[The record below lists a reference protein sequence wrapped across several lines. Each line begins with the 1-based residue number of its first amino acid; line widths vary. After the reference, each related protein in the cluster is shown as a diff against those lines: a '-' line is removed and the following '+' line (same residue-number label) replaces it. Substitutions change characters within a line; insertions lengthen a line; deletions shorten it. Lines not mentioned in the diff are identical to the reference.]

1 MKKLSL
7 LILLILVTL
16 SSCERIDYGDLNK
29 DPFGVTNPNSD
40 AFLRGA
46 MMNYFTVSGRNY
58 LTKPALYCQYQSQT
72 QYTDEQRYNEAP
84 GSWSAYY
91 RSSLAP
97 LKTVIETSVDTRG
110 NTANLNATAQIMY
123 AVVFKRITDTFGDI
137 PYTDALQGGDNP
149 NPVYDKQEDIYHD
162 LISKV
167 KEARDMFDDNA
178 FTLDANTDLVYQ
190 GDISKW
196 RKFANSMIMSMA
208 IQLSNKYPSASDF
221 AATAFNE
228 ALNNSF
234 GVMESVSDDAIYT
247 PDTSGSSATNYDF
260 SNPWS
265 QLRPADYR
273 MSDEFTDSLQGE
285 TVVDPENR
293 NRTSNHTYDNRLNF
307 MVNDPT
313 MDGLPY
319 GYATYADYTAAQM
332 NINLRSPG
340 SPVKIFSSA
349 YTYLNRAEAALLGWT
364 SEDANQMLRN
374 GIENSFMSWG
384 ATGGNSYATARLAD
398 ATTEGLAKVI
408 GEEKWVALYPSGFDA
423 WAEQRRT
430 GYPEL
435 LPSPDPFNNG
445 TIPGRIP
452 YPDDES
458 ASNPTNYNIGVQG
471 LTPPEDK
478 NSSKVWWDN

>member
-7 LILLILVTL
+7 LLIIIFISL
-16 SSCERIDYGDLNK
+16 SSCERKDFGDINQ

-46 MMNYFTVSGRNY
+46 TMNFFTVSDRNY

-97 LKTVIETSVDTRG
+97 LKTVMETTEDSRG

-123 AVVFKRITDTFGDI
+123 AVIFKRITDTFGDI
-137 PYTDALQGGDNP
+137 PYSDALQGGDNP
-149 NPVYDKQEDIYHD
+149 NPVYDKQEAIYAD
-162 LISKV
+162 LIAKV
-167 KEARDMFDDNA
+167 KAARDMFDDTA
-178 FTLDANTDLVYQ
+178 FTLDDNTDLIYQ
-190 GDISKW
+190 GDINKW
-196 RKFANSMIMSMA
+196 RKFANSFIMSMA
-208 IQLSNKYPSASDF
+208 IQLSNRYPSASGN
-221 AATAFNE
+221 AAVAFNE
-228 ALNNSF
+228 ALSNSY
-234 GVMESVSDDAIYT
+234 GVMESVSDDAVFV
-247 PDTSGSSATNYDF
+247 PDTAGANATDYTF

-265 QLRPADYR
+265 QLRGADYR

-285 TVVDPENR
+285 TVVDAENR

-307 MVNDPT
+307 MVSNAAQ
-313 MDGLPY
+313 DGLPY
-319 GYATYADYTAAQM
+319 GYATYSDYTASTM
-332 NINLRSPG
+332 NASLKSPG
-340 SPVKIFSSA
+340 SPIKFFSSA
-349 YTYLNRAEAALLGWT
+349 YTYLNRAEAAMLGW
-364 SEDANQMLRN
+364 SAEDATQMLRN
-374 GIENSFMSWG
+374 GIETSFTSWG
-384 ATGGNSYATARLAD
+384 AADGNLYAD
-398 ATTEGLAKVI
+398 ARIADVATVGMAKVI
-408 GEEKWVALYPSGFDA
+408 GEEKWVALFPNGFDA

-445 TIPGRIP
+445 TIPRRIP
-452 YPDDES
+452 YPDDAS
-458 ASNPTNYNIGVQG
+458 SSNPQNYNVGVQG
-471 LTPPEDK
+471 LTPAEDR